1 MHAPLQV
8 FFFLMHLFLL
18 HRKKTFTA
26 NAKNKNNFDKQLY
39 KLGQRSGNQYSGN
52 QLSSLLHLSL
62 HVIKNKHV
70 GQMSH

>member
-8 FFFLMHLFLL
+8 FLMHLFLH
-18 HRKKTFTA
+18 HRKKITFTA
-26 NAKNKNNFDKQLY
+26 NTKNKNNFDKQLY

-52 QLSSLLHLSL
+52 QLSSLLHPSL

-70 GQMSH
+70 GQTSH